1 MGKQETNYDFSEH
14 VNSPKQE
21 RVDSLKM
28 VVTRSP
34 LQREI
39 KYKTLKFCCSRR
51 ILPEVEDFIAS
62 CPEFA
67 SAEQSPFFLLRF
79 LLEGGGI
86 DAFELDEEGNV
97 VTDECKEGLT
107 EDEIDDLV
115 VQFAYETNEVGRELV
130 ELMSPKQ
137 RLLKLLEITPEY
149 YDTFVEV
156 LDFLTTKRSF
166 ADVDTLLRGD
176 DVLMVGRDP
185 DDRPAQPSVFVDK
198 LEKAGGI
205 YWEEGWVITEEGR
218 EVLEMLRERR
228 GDNGELIFGSCYRK

>member
-1 MGKQETNYDFSEH
+1 MGKQGTNYDFG
-14 VNSPKQE
+14 E
-21 RVDSLKM
+21 RVAFLKK

-39 KYKTLKFCCSRR
+39 KYKTLKFCCSRH
-51 ILPEVEDFIAS
+51 ILPEVEDFITS

-79 LLEGGGI
+79 LLEGGGL
-86 DAFELDEEGNV
+86 DVLELDEEGNV
-97 VTDECKEGLT
+97 VTDERKEGLT

-137 RLLKLLEITPEY
+137 RLLELLETTPEY

-156 LDFLTTKRSF
+156 LDFLTAKRSF
-166 ADVDTLLRGD
+166 ADVDTLLRGR
-176 DVLMVGRDP
+176 DVLMAGRVP
-185 DDRPAQPSVFVDK
+185 NDRPAQPSVFVDK
-198 LEKAGGI
+198 LEKTGGI
-205 YWEEGWVITEEGR
+205 YWEQGWITTEEGR
-218 EVLEMLRERR
+218 EVVEMLR
-228 GDNGELIFGSCYRK
+228 GTAGKGVVGS